1 MSWREICFVSG
12 MSKNNQLTEL
22 SLETVA
28 QSILLIRGFKVIID
42 ANMATVY
49 GVTPKRLREQVRR
62 NLTRFPQDFM
72 FQLTKEELLEV
83 SANCGN
89 LQQLRFS
96 PTLPYAFTEHGAIML
111 ASILN
116 STTAVQASVQV
127 VRAFVRLREMV
138 TTHQVLA
145 RKLASLENKYD
156 SQFKV
161 VFDAIRQ
168 LMASPNPSTSK
179 QKIGFLGKAP

>member
-1 MSWREICFVSG
+1 
-12 MSKNNQLTEL
+12 MSKNTQLTEL
-22 SLETVA
+22 SLENVA
-28 QSILLIRGFKVIID
+28 QSIFLLRGCKVIID

-62 NLTRFPQDFM
+62 NLSRFPQDFM

-89 LQQLRFS
+89 LAQLRFS

-116 STTAVQASVQV
+116 SPTAVQASVQV
-127 VRAFVRLREMV
+127 VRAFILLREMV

-145 RKLASLENKYD
+145 RKLANLENKYD

-168 LMASPNPSTSK
+168 LMAPPSSPK
-179 QKIGFLGKAP
+179 RKIGFLGKNH